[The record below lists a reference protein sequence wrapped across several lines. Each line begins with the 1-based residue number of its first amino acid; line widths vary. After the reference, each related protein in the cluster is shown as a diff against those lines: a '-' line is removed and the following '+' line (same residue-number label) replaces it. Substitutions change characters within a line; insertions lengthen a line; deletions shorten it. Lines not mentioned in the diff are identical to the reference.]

1 MSKQHFQ
8 VLTGKFTAC
17 STTFNPLK
25 SLGILEIQ
33 WVKEFPYH
41 FVSSSY
47 LPHLKQGK
55 ILGKEKFQRST
66 FWGLFQWNQAI
77 KKRVINAHGIS
88 SFLTYWFCDMW
99 LISVFFIYRILKANH
114 DREKAKKEKRKM
126 KQEKK
131 KQ

>member
-1 MSKQHFQ
+1 MSERIA
-8 VLTGKFTAC
+8 LPLCKFFIPAT
-17 STTFNPLK
+17 LK
-25 SLGILEIQ
+25 TRENT
-33 WVKEFPYH
+33 
-41 FVSSSY
+41 
-47 LPHLKQGK
+47 
-55 ILGKEKFQRST
+55 KEKFQRST

-77 KKRVINAHGIS
+77 KKRVINPHGIS